1 MQGYQRLAFWRAA
14 GPLLARPR
22 PPRAPSKFEALP
34 RGPRLHLFDQ
44 RLDLSAE
51 QVQANIF
58 GEGATG
64 GTGSWHPL
72 RLDAELEV
80 KLDELALH
88 AKSSTWTPL
97 PLGRRFPPPKGFF
110 TATGH
115 DRVRRA
121 DRYAIGKRKTTMRTR
136 TLALIFVL
144 VAAAGCH

>member
-34 RGPRLHLFDQ
+34 RSPRLHLSDQ

-51 QVQANIF
+51 QVQVNIS

-64 GTGSWHPL
+64 GAGPWHPL

-97 PLGRRFPPPKGFF
+97 PLGCRFRPLRGGGS
-110 TATGH
+110 AL
-115 DRVRRA
+115 RA
-121 DRYAIGKRKTTMRTR
+121 GWRKYLPGSWPYSRQPR
-136 TLALIFVL
+136 PERAV
-144 VAAAGCH
+144 AGCMNEGTVCGGQ